1 MVNLST
7 LLKITPHFVKP
18 LLSTASDV
26 KLSGKL
32 YRTDL
37 FCLVSLGKVML
48 IQVSVDGYTFLSV
61 VLLRKCETL
70 MPQ

>member
-18 LLSTASDV
+18 LLSTAHM
-26 KLSGKL
+26 LSFPVNDTKQIF
-32 YRTDL
+32 

-48 IQVSVDGYTFLSV
+48 IQVSVEGYTFLSV
-61 VLLRKCETL
+61 VLLHKFEAL